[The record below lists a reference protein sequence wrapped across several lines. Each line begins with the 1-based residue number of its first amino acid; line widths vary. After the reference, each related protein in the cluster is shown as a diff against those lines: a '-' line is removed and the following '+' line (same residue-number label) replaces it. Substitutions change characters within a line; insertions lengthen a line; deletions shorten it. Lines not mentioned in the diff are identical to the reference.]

1 MGLFGNISAG
11 LRALMGRTRVE
22 GEMDEELRGFVDASA
37 EDKRRAGLSPEQATR
52 AARVEMGSTNA
63 VKHRIRSAGW
73 ETAVENL
80 WMDFRYS
87 VRMLAKSPGFT
98 LVAVTSLALGIG
110 ANTAIFT
117 LINGLL
123 LKELPVHSPQEL
135 VSFGEAYGGGIIGGA
150 DIGESD
156 LFPYRF
162 AVQLQNEPGPF
173 SGICSFASFT
183 LKMSVRSGE
192 RLSGPPAQVMTH
204 LVSGNYFSVLGAEM
218 EMGRPLQPSDAD
230 APGRNAV
237 VVVSD
242 HYWREGLSADPNAIG
257 RTITVSGTPFTVVGV
272 ANPKFYGVKLQ
283 KDPVDIWAPL
293 TMQKEALMRPSLL
306 GENGFYWLH
315 LIGRRNA
322 GTTLSQNQ
330 QWVNAQMRNYE
341 LAHGGAQITRL
352 RRQEIE
358 RVGVKLVSAQT
369 GISDLRTLYGESLRI
384 LMAMVGL
391 VLLVACANL
400 ANFLLAKAAA
410 REREIATRLALGSG
424 RTRIVRQV
432 LMEALVLAFVGGALG
447 AGLAFAAAR
456 VLIRFVMAGVANP
469 TLNAKPDLHVLAF
482 TFGVSLFTGLLF
494 GIAPALRASRC
505 DALPALKSGAR
516 TAGASGGARGHVVSR
531 VLVVAQVAL
540 SMVLLAGAGLSLRTL
555 MNLQHKELGF
565 DRSNLLLAE
574 FNGNFGGSYK
584 PEELPGL
591 YQQIIARMRA
601 LPGVANA
608 AFSGDPPLSHGIWDS
623 PIAIHGYVAQPK
635 EDMLV
640 LVDQVTAGYF
650 DTLGIRIIAGRA
662 ISDRDVAGASHTV
675 VVNQTFA
682 TRFFPRGGAIGH
694 RITFDDPSV
703 PGDWEIVGVV
713 ADAKY
718 NTPREGPQRMIYLSV
733 LQLTGGNAYA
743 RWLQVKTKGDPAQ
756 STGMV
761 RAALA
766 ELEPNLPIWNMRTVD
781 EQIDTFT
788 ESERLISDLS
798 SLFSGLTVLLAGIGL
813 YGVMSYSVVRRTNEI
828 GVRIALGAQS
838 SNVLWMVL
846 RESLVLLG
854 IGLAL
859 GLPLSLGGL
868 RLLQSQLFE
877 LSASDPLTMAGSVL
891 IISGVTLLAAWLPAR
906 RATKVDPMVALR
918 CE

>member
-1 MGLFGNISAG
+1 MGWFVNLRAG
-11 LRALMGRTRVE
+11 LRALTVRARVE
-22 GEMDEELRGFVDASA
+22 RDMDEELRGFLEASI
-37 EDKRRAGLSPEQATR
+37 ETKQRAGMTPDEAVREAR
-52 AARVEMGSTNA
+52 AEMGSTNA

-73 ETAVENL
+73 ETSAENFL
-80 WMDFRYS
+80 HDLRYS
-87 VRMLAKSPGFT
+87 VRMLAKSPAFT
-98 LVAVTSLALGIG
+98 LVAVASLALGIG

-123 LKELPVHSPQEL
+123 LKELPVRAPQEL
-135 VSFGEAYGGGIIGGA
+135 VSFGEAYGGGIIGAA

-156 LFPYRF
+156 LFPYSF
-162 AVQLQNEPGPF
+162 AKQLQNQPRPF
-173 SGICSFASFT
+173 KGICSFASFT

-192 RLSGPPAQVMTH
+192 RQSGPPAQVMTH

-218 EMGRPLQPSDAD
+218 EMGRPLLPSDAD

-242 HYWREGLSADPNAIG
+242 RYWREALSADPNAIG

-272 ANPKFYGVKLQ
+272 VNPKFYGVKLQ

-293 TMQKEALMRPSLL
+293 TMQKEVLMRPSLL
-306 GENGFYWLH
+306 GEDKLYWLH

-322 GTTLSQNQ
+322 GVPMSQNEL
-330 QWVNAQMRNYE
+330 WVNAQMRNYE
-341 LAHGGAQITRL
+341 LAFEGPQITAQ
-352 RRQEIE
+352 RRHEIE
-358 RVGVKLVSAQT
+358 RVGVRLVSARA
-369 GISDLRTLYGESLRI
+369 GISDLRSLYGESLRI
-384 LMAMVGL
+384 LMAVVAL

-410 REREIATRLALGSG
+410 REREIATRLALGSSRG
-424 RTRIVRQV
+424 RIVRQV
-432 LMEALVLAFVGGALG
+432 LTESLLLAFAGGALG
-447 AGLAFAAAR
+447 TGLAFAGAR

-469 TLNAKPDLHVLAF
+469 ALNAKPDLHVLAF

-505 DALPALKSGAR
+505 DAVPALKSGAR
-516 TAGASGGARGHVVSR
+516 TAGASGGGGRRAVSR
-531 VLVVAQVAL
+531 ILVAAQVAL
-540 SMVLLAGAGLSLRTL
+540 SMVLLAGTGLFLRTL

-574 FNGNFGGSYK
+574 FSGNFGGGYK
-584 PEELPGL
+584 PEQLPGL

-601 LPGVANA
+601 LPGVVNA

-623 PIAIHGYVAQPK
+623 PITIHGYVAQPK

-640 LVDQVTAGYF
+640 LIDQVTAGYF
-650 DTLGIRIIAGRA
+650 DTLGIRMIAGRA
-662 ISDRDVAGASHTV
+662 IGDQDASGALHAI

-682 TRFFPRGGAIGH
+682 MRFFPHGDAIGH
-694 RITFDDPSV
+694 RITFDDPSL
-703 PGDWEIVGVV
+703 PGDWEIVGVA

-718 NTPREGPQRMIYLSV
+718 NTPRETPQRMIYLSA

-743 RWLQVKTKGDPAQ
+743 RWLQVKTTGDPSQA
-756 STGMV
+756 TGMV

-766 ELEPNLPIWNMRTVD
+766 ELEPNLPIWNMRTVG

-788 ESERLISDLS
+788 ENEQMISDLS
-798 SLFSGLTVLLAGIGL
+798 SLFSALTLLLAGIGL

-828 GVRIALGAQS
+828 GIRIALGARRG
-838 SNVLWMVL
+838 NVQWMVL
-846 RESLVLLG
+846 RESLVLLA
-854 IGLAL
+854 IGLAV
-859 GLPLSLGGL
+859 GIPAAIGAG
-868 RLLQSQLFE
+868 RLVQSQLYE
-877 LSASDPLTMAGSVL
+877 MSGSDPIALGCAVL
-891 IISGVTLLAAWLPAR
+891 IIAAVTLLAAWLPAR